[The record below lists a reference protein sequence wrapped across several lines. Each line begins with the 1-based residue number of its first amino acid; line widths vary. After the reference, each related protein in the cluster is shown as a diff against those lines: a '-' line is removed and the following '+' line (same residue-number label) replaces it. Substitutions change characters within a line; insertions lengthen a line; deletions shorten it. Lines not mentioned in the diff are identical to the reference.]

1 MKNLFYKI
9 FNKSLI
15 ISVLFLAITQTVF
28 ATTTVYSIRVD
39 GLACPY
45 CAYGIEK
52 KLNELENVKFIDM
65 DLDNGV
71 VTVETYDVKLNDEQ
85 LKQLFQDSGFT
96 YRSKIE
102 KIKPPAA
109 SERGNK

>member
-1 MKNLFYKI
+1 MKNLFYKML
-9 FNKSLI
+9 NKTLI
-15 ISVLFLAITQTVF
+15 SAALSILLTQTAL

-52 KLNELENVKFIDM
+52 KLNQLDGVKFIDM
-65 DLDNGV
+65 DLEKGV
-71 VTVETYDVKLNDEQ
+71 VTVESYDVKLNDEQ

-96 YRSKIE
+96 YRSKTETE
-102 KIKPPAA
+102 K
-109 SERGNK
+109 